1 MSFRVYQCQGR
12 SCCQPKAF
20 TLVELMITVTIIA
33 VVASVVVP
41 MLNDDNHVR
50 LVAAA
55 GVITSDIE
63 LAQVM
68 TLSYPK
74 DPVIVRFDPANR
86 RYWLAFASDPE
97 TPITRNDTGQPYLIV
112 LGEGR
117 AVTAEG
123 VEFKISNIKDDALV
137 FDAQGSLVDF
147 NATPKI
153 ELNRGDLAITMMIS
167 ASTGTITQTDGAI
180 EASK

>member
-1 MSFRVYQCQGR
+1 MSVVADQGDH
-12 SCCQPKAF
+12 CCTERRAF
-20 TLVELMITVTIIA
+20 TLMELMITVTIIA

-55 GVITSDIE
+55 GVLSSDIE

-74 DPVIVRFDPANR
+74 DPVIVRFDTANK

-97 TPITRNDTGQPYLIV
+97 TPITRNDTGEPYLIV

-117 AVTAEG
+117 AATAQG
-123 VEFKISNIKDDALV
+123 VEFKISDIKDDALV

-153 ELNRGDLAITMMIS
+153 ELDRGDVAITMLIS
-167 ASTGTITQTDGAI
+167 ASTGTIRQADGTI
-180 EASK
+180 EAKK